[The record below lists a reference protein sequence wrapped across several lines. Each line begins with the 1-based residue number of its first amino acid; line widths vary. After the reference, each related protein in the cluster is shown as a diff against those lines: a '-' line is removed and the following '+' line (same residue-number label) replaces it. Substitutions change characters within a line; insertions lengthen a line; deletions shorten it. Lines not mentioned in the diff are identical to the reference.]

1 MWYLALVNSNPHEF
15 FFNLGAGTSVNVEEA
30 GPLIQVN
37 AVATA
42 GMHLHHVWCVNDVQ
56 YSHSNE
62 VHSIE

>member
-1 MWYLALVNSNPHEF
+1 MNF

-30 GPLIQVN
+30 GPLIGVN
-37 AVATA
+37 AVTTA